1 MENFYCVKGNTWCI
15 DTGYTLMT
23 VYRLNDRDII
33 LIDSGMSYRG
43 GDTKRVLQALDGN
56 NLNVKAII
64 ATHGHID
71 HIGNNNVL
79 FRRYNCKVYMYG
91 AEAYNCRDMDS
102 LRILHSVVALEEIK
116 DSIKSMQSR
125 VDYFIDSKTDKINI
139 CGEVFQIIHTPGHS
153 ISHIS
158 VITPDNVIMVGDA
171 LMSNNEIVKTKIPYA
186 CNFAIDFRSKR
197 MLAELDCDKYIISHR
212 GIRDD
217 IKDEV
222 EFNIEYLKS
231 RSEVVLSY
239 IEDGMCF
246 DDIAAAVINCMNIKV
261 GNRYYFFD
269 IHGMIMPYVQY
280 LEETG
285 KVRAYYQKGYV
296 RYEVTD

>member
-1 MENFYCVKGNTWCI
+1 MDNFYCVKGNTWCI
-15 DTGYTLMT
+15 DTGNTLL
-23 VYRLNDRDII
+23 VAYRLNDKDIV
-33 LIDSGMSYRG
+33 LLDSGMSYRG
-43 GDTKRVLQALDGN
+43 GDTKFVLQALDGN

-71 HIGNNNVL
+71 HIGNNEVL
-79 FRRYNCKVYMYG
+79 VRKYHSKVYMYG
-91 AEAYNCRDMDS
+91 AEAHICRDLDS
-102 LRILHSVVALEEIK
+102 LRILHSTVAYEEIK
-116 DSIKSMQSR
+116 EPSKSMRSK
-125 VDYFIDSKTDKINI
+125 VDYFIDPKADEIDI
-139 CGEVFQIIHTPGHS
+139 CGEKFGIIHSPGHS
-153 ISHIS
+153 MSHIS
-158 VITPDNVIMVGDA
+158 IITPDNVIMVGDA
-171 LMSNNEIVKTKIPYA
+171 LMSDNEIVKAKIPYA

-197 MLAELDCDKYIISHR
+197 MLAELNCDKYIISHR

-217 IKDEV
+217 IKEEV
-222 EFNIEYLKS
+222 EFNINYLKS
-231 RSEVVLSY
+231 RAEVVLSY

-261 GNRYYFFD
+261 GSRYYFFD

-285 KVRAYYQKGYV
+285 RVRAYYQKGYV